1 MERAMT
7 RHLISAAAALT
18 VLLGA
23 ASLSAH
29 HGWSGYDSAT
39 TLTLTGPL
47 KRVVY
52 GNPHVEVELTAQ
64 NKTWS
69 AVLAPPFR
77 MEARGLPNGSL
88 KIGAVVT
95 LVGYPHKTKSGELR
109 AERIT
114 VAGKTVELR

>member
-1 MERAMT
+1 MRY
-7 RHLISAAAALT
+7 LIPAAAALS
-18 VLLGA
+18 VVLGA
-23 ASLSAH
+23 APLSAH

-47 KRVVY
+47 TRVVH
-52 GNPHVEVELTAQ
+52 GNPHVEIALTAD
-64 NKTWS
+64 NKSWT

-77 MEARGLPNGSL
+77 MEARGLSSGSL
-88 KIGAVVT
+88 KLGDTIT
-95 LVGYPHKTKSGELR
+95 LVGYPHMTKAGELR